1 MSSVPAGNFSSTCT
15 GDGDRGF
22 IMISLASWTKGNDG
36 FYHERFHERLN
47 GTRPCS
53 WAKGYG
59 GFYHERLNGA

>member
-1 MSSVPAGNFSSTCT
+1 
-15 GDGDRGF
+15 
-22 IMISLASWTKGNDG
+22 MISLASWTKGNDG